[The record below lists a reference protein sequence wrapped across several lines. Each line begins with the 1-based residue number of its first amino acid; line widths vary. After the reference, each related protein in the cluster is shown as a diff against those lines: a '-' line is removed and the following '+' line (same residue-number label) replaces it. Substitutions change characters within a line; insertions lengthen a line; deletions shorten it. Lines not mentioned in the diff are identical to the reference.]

1 MKIKTVG
8 MNELLAGLASA
19 TNNLPQQVNI
29 ALGQASNKVKSAVAK
44 EIGKELNTPQKNI
57 KKQITR
63 KTDRTRLTATVSTK
77 ASGRIPL
84 RDFQAKQTKAG
95 VSAKVSKRRGKKT
108 YTGNVFIIDKFG
120 KHVFTRGRDP
130 KNRKISKMRGVS
142 PYGVMKKN
150 MQTMGDVVA
159 FAQQEIRT
167 AMIKRIRFLELKK
180 AGGLNWQQKG

>member
-95 VSAKVSKRRGKKT
+95 VSAKVSKRKGRKT
-108 YTGNVFIIDKFG
+108 YTGNVFVIDKFG

-130 KNRKISKMRGVS
+130 KNRRISKMKGAS
-142 PYGVMKKN
+142 PFGIIRDN
-150 MQTMGDVVA
+150 TQTMGDVLTVA
-159 FAQQEIRT
+159 RREIRV
-167 AMIKRIRFLELKK
+167 AMEKRIRFLELKK